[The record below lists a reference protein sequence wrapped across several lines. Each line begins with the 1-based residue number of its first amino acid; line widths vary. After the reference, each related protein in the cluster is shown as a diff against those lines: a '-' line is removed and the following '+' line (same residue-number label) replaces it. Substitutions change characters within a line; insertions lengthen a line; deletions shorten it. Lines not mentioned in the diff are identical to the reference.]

1 MLLHSLGWPHPLLVP
16 QSTVCYL
23 RTRLDSLPR
32 SPSGLPVMDC
42 PKPGAT
48 LTLIS
53 AAVGCSLPSDVK
65 IDQYVLGSVLALAQ
79 AAVY

>member
-1 MLLHSLGWPHPLLVP
+1 
-16 QSTVCYL
+16 
-23 RTRLDSLPR
+23 
-32 SPSGLPVMDC
+32 MDC

-48 LTLIS
+48 LTLTS